1 MVLNVKREL
10 ARLEELPIADLR
22 ARYTELCG
30 NATASR
36 NRKWL
41 IRRILW
47 RMQAQEYGGLSERAL
62 ERARELAGGADLR
75 VTAPRVH
82 SPEAAGQTVTRA
94 VRPKQRLPLP
104 GAVLRR
110 RYKGREIRVRVL
122 ASGFEFEGERFK
134 TLSAVAKH
142 VTGAHWNGYRFFKL
156 ERSGGDAQ

>member
-1 MVLNVKREL
+1 
-10 ARLEELPIADLR
+10 
-22 ARYTELCG
+22 
-30 NATASR
+30 
-36 NRKWL
+36 
-41 IRRILW
+41 
-47 RMQAQEYGGLSERAL
+47 MQANEYGGLSERAI

-75 VTAPRVH
+75 VTAPRIP
-82 SPEAAGQTVTRA
+82 STEAAGQTVTRA

-104 GAVLRR
+104 GSILRR

-156 ERSGGDAQ
+156 DRSGGDDQ

>member
-1 MVLNVKREL
+1 MLNVNREL
-10 ARLEELPIADLR
+10 ARLEKLPVADLR

-30 NATASR
+30 NATTSR

-47 RMQAQEYGGLSERAL
+47 RMQANEYGGLSERAI

-75 VTAPRVH
+75 VTAPRVR
-82 SPEAAGQTVTRA
+82 STEAAGQTVTRA

-104 GAVLRR
+104 GSILRR

-156 ERSGGDAQ
+156 DRSGGDNQ